1 MIFCRTSLWETA
13 AFTVG
18 TSCCLIFSSTGSIQ
32 QFLNSPRAFTRR
44 KFLAAV
50 CVNAFALAG
59 SNTNVGLALLSIA
72 TYRFFFEWYRTYSFS
87 NTASPTFFF
96 LLWRRSRDSNPD
108 RRRVSPAQGLEPCV
122 LTVTPLLYV
131 LLSVGIEPTSPCSAL
146 SYESR
151 SPADGAG
158 NPFMK
163 LLTSGQR
170 RAPRGLET
178 LVGSSSNLNYF
189 CPARR
194 TWSPIRGL
202 NSELIG

>member
-1 MIFCRTSLWETA
+1 MSVLLYCQWRHIAFSLN
-13 AFTVG
+13 G
-18 TSCCLIFSSTGSIQ
+18 IGHIL
-32 QFLNSPRAFTRR
+32 FLT
-44 KFLAAV
+44 
-50 CVNAFALAG
+50 
-59 SNTNVGLALLSIA
+59 LLHRLS
-72 TYRFFFEWYRTYSFS
+72 
-87 NTASPTFFF
+87 F